1 MSATVRVKSTAPL
14 TAPAPI
20 RAFRERLDH
29 DAQCQKVQQFGGAEW
44 IRTLGSAC
52 LARKRPIFSIFLS
65 PRGNPI
71 AVSGSKRDRAIAAWR
86 SCLATGSTAYGL
98 FDLSRRPPACWSLP
112 WTAVTERG
120 GTPRNFADRLLQNAD
135 DPGQRARL
143 RVRQAEVPATG
154 FISARTARSLSSCLA
169 AAPRSASRGT
179 SIDLRRS
186 PRQSPVPGTPTAS
199 FV

>member
-1 MSATVRVKSTAPL
+1 MPDCVRSGVDSNSRFRLFSAKTANFLYFP
-14 TAPAPI
+14 
-20 RAFRERLDH
+20 F
-29 DAQCQKVQQFGGAEW
+29 
-44 IRTLGSAC
+44 SA
-52 LARKRPIFSIFLS
+52 
-65 PRGNPI
+65 GENPI

-98 FDLSRRPPACWSLP
+98 FDLSRRPPACGSLP

-120 GTPRNFADRLLQNAD
+120 RTPRNFADRLLQNAD

-143 RVRQAEVPATG
+143 RVRQAEAPATG

-169 AAPRSASRGT
+169 AAPRSASSGT

-186 PRQSPVPGTPTAS
+186 PRQSPVPGTSTVS